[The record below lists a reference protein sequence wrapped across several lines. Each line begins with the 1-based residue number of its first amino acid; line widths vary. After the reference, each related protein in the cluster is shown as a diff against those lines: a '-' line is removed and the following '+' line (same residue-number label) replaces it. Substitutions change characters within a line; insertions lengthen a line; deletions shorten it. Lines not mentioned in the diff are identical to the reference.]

1 MYDLAHDMSNRMG
14 MLLKNAMCSHRI
26 FYNQLTPIQFHNELL
41 GMLNT
46 YIKSIKLQNYEDL
59 LGNIFLYESMKIRVM
74 VTKQEMDSSVFQ
86 YDVTQPIS
94 FDLLKQGIPKQE
106 IKVSISMQKAG
117 ILVIKKSQLKI
128 LN

>member
-1 MYDLAHDMSNRMG
+1 MG

-74 VTKQEMDSSVFQ
+74 VTKQE
-86 YDVTQPIS
+86 
-94 FDLLKQGIPKQE
+94 